1 MWKASTQRITIRA
14 IQYSF
19 SMQVSSTHTP
29 PPTLVTLSKSK
40 EVISTSTSISSSSTY
55 TMFSPYIGRVSYF
68 VSGTN
73 IQFSRAFTDA
83 GYLVGVTV
91 RPQYLNYT
99 EGFQREVPDEQAV
112 QLVIDKIAYA
122 KQRWGARLFYMD
134 SNGDPSNP
142 TSGVLMRRVFLEH
155 PDILFMPESQT
166 PVYYSFSAPFENIR
180 YFGW

>member
-1 MWKASTQRITIRA
+1 
-14 IQYSF
+14 
-19 SMQVSSTHTP
+19 
-29 PPTLVTLSKSK
+29 
-40 EVISTSTSISSSSTY
+40 
-55 TMFSPYIGRVSYF
+55 VSYF

-166 PVYYSFSAPFENIR
+166 PVYYSFSAPFEDIR
-180 YFGW
+180 YFG